1 MLALM
6 IWASTAKAQKTAV
19 GLLKTIYKLAEKK
32 KYKKIN
38 RYLYPG
44 KVNQRSGRFK
54 GKTMAE
60 IILAG
65 IKGEIAEYDDFGYSA
80 KSLKIL
86 VYQRPQEI
94 KPISKQQLKRFGKS
108 FSFSYDPYLNEIAKN
123 RPQDIWVYHKG
134 IAFILMIK
142 VKKRFKLVT
151 WHEINHIAKNN

>member
-1 MLALM
+1 
-6 IWASTAKAQKTAV
+6 
-19 GLLKTIYKLAEKK
+19 
-32 KYKKIN
+32 
-38 RYLYPG
+38 
-44 KVNQRSGRFK
+44 
-54 GKTMAE
+54 MAE

-108 FSFSYDPYLNEIAKN
+108 FSFSYDPYLSEIAKN